1 MKDRR
6 KEGSHLRKDG
16 RKEHGARKEG
26 RNMYKCILKK
36 GGKKKHGS
44 LKEGRMQGSK
54 ERGREGRK

>member
-1 MKDRR
+1 M
-6 KEGSHLRKDG
+6 GL
-16 RKEHGARKEG
+16 ARKEG